1 MLICNRKFHFFT
13 ANFRVTSTSTTGT
26 YLITSTLRGL
36 FTAIACAFIPIYAVT
51 LKSSAEATQKRTLT
65 GIAWIRHSDNYDIA
79 NINSMDK
86 NNLGNGVST
95 IYKTPIA
102 KSDKSYTTWFI
113 VNPAEL
119 PAGELTISVTTA
131 TKTITRT
138 VNSQILSKR

>member
-1 MLICNRKFHFFT
+1 
-13 ANFRVTSTSTTGT
+13 
-26 YLITSTLRGL
+26 
-36 FTAIACAFIPIYAVT
+36 
-51 LKSSAEATQKRTLT
+51 
-65 GIAWIRHSDNYDIA
+65 
-79 NINSMDK
+79 MDK

-138 VNSQILSKR
+138 VNSQILNIKADTINELKFDIITVH